1 MAAGQSSPPRGF
13 IMARP
18 WFLVLLLSVALAAC
32 DRAQPVALAPPTAS
46 VPASAATSAAT
57 AVTPLPTTPS
67 TGSTG
72 AVAATAEP
80 SGEQA
85 LRHVHVLA
93 GEIGPRVAGSPEE
106 RRAADYIAGLL
117 RGYGYDVELQS
128 FPIEVFVSRR
138 VGVQVV
144 APAPEPI
151 RAAALTGSA
160 PGTAA
165 AELYDAGLGL
175 PGDYP
180 AGGIGG
186 RIALVQ
192 RGQITF
198 GDKARNA
205 YTAGAAAVV
214 VYEPPAGDI
223 IPGRLTG
230 QVPPIPVLSIPGA
243 DGLRLR
249 DLLRQ
254 GPVRLSVSFDGGME
268 QTTALNVIGRPPG
281 KRCAAVVGGHYDTVP
296 NAPGGSDNASG
307 TAAMLEAARVQALR
321 GNPEDAC
328 FIAFGAEEFGLL
340 GSQAFL
346 ERLTA
351 EERQAIRF
359 MVNLDM
365 VAIGDTWWLIG
376 SRTLTDR
383 AKAIAAG
390 LGVTA
395 EPHELVGAS
404 SDHASFIDRR
414 IPAVMLHRW
423 NDTLLHTPEDT
434 ADRIRPEALETAVRL
449 TIAFLTG
456 LGTG

>member
-1 MAAGQSSPPRGF
+1 MIRRF
-13 IMARP
+13 M
-18 WFLVLLLSVALAAC
+18 LVLVLGVALAAC
-32 DRAQPVALAPPTAS
+32 DRRQPAAHEPATGAASPAASVAVVAPSTTPAAGTPVAAAQPT
-46 VPASAATSAAT
+46 PA
-57 AVTPLPTTPS
+57 
-67 TGSTG
+67 G
-72 AVAATAEP
+72 TAEP
-80 SGEQA
+80 SGAEA
-85 LRHVHVLA
+85 LRHVRVLA

-128 FPIEVFVSRR
+128 FPIEVFVSRS
-138 VGVQVV
+138 VSVQVV
-144 APAPEPI
+144 APAQEPI

-160 PGTAA
+160 PGTAT
-165 AELYDAGLGL
+165 AELYDAGLGQ
-175 PGDYP
+175 PADYP

-205 YTAGAAAVV
+205 YAAGAAAVV
-214 VYEPPAGDI
+214 IYEPPTGDI
-223 IPGRLTG
+223 IHGRLTG

-249 DLLRQ
+249 DRLQQ

-268 QTTALNVIGRPPG
+268 RTTALNVIGRPPG
-281 KRCAAVVGGHYDTVP
+281 KRCGTVVGGHYDTVP
-296 NAPGGSDNASG
+296 GAPGGSDNASG

-321 GNPEDAC
+321 GNPEDTC
-328 FIAFGAEEFGLL
+328 FIAFGAEELGLL

-346 ERLTA
+346 ERLSA
-351 EERQAIRF
+351 EDRQAIRF
-359 MVNLDM
+359 MINLDM
-365 VAIGDTWWLIG
+365 VAVGDSWWLIG

-383 AKAIAAG
+383 ARAIAAG
-390 LGVTA
+390 LGVSA

-404 SDHASFIDRR
+404 SDHASFIDRH

-434 ADRIRPEALETAVRL
+434 ADRLQPEALQTAVRL
-449 TIAFLTG
+449 TIAFLAG
-456 LGTG
+456 LGAG

>member
-1 MAAGQSSPPRGF
+1 MTRRLTL
-13 IMARP
+13 I
-18 WFLVLLLSVALAAC
+18 LVLALALAAC
-32 DRAQPVALAPPTAS
+32 DRGQPAAHAPGTPALSPS
-46 VPASAATSAAT
+46 ASAAATAPTPMPSAA
-57 AVTPLPTTPS
+57 AAQPQPTR
-67 TGSTG
+67 
-72 AVAATAEP
+72 TAEP
-80 SGEQA
+80 SGAEA
-85 LRHVHVLA
+85 LQHVRVLA
-93 GEIGPRVAGSPEE
+93 GQIGPRVAGSPEE

-117 RGYGYDVELQS
+117 RGYGYEVELQS
-128 FPIEVFVSRR
+128 FPIEMFVSRS
-138 VGVQVV
+138 VSVQVV
-144 APAPEPI
+144 APGQESL

-160 PGTAA
+160 PGTAT
-165 AELYDAGLGL
+165 AELFDAGLGQ
-175 PGDYP
+175 PGDFP

-192 RGQITF
+192 RGQLTF

-205 YTAGAAAVV
+205 HAAGAAAVV
-214 VYEPPAGDI
+214 IYDPAGDV

-249 DLLRQ
+249 DLLTQ
-254 GPVRLSVSFDGGME
+254 GPVRLSVSFDGGVE
-268 QTTALNVIGRPPG
+268 RTTALNVIGRPPG

-296 NAPGGSDNASG
+296 GAPGGSDNASG

-328 FIAFGAEEFGLL
+328 FIAFGAEEEGLL

-346 ERLTA
+346 DRLSA
-351 EERQAIRF
+351 EDREAIRF
-359 MVNLDM
+359 MINLDM
-365 VAIGDTWWLIG
+365 VAVGDAWWLIG

-383 AKAIAAG
+383 ARAIAAG
-390 LGVTA
+390 LGVPA

-414 IPAVMLHRW
+414 IPALMLHRW

-434 ADRIRPEALETAVRL
+434 ADRVQPEALQTAVRL
-449 TIAFLTG
+449 TIAFLAG

>member
-1 MAAGQSSPPRGF
+1 MTR
-13 IMARP
+13 R
-18 WFLVLLLSVALAAC
+18 WFLVLLLSTVLAAC
-32 DRAQPVALAPPTAS
+32 TRAQPVALAPPAAS
-46 VPASAATSAAT
+46 APASAATSAAT
-57 AVTPLPTTPS
+57 ETAPPATRTPAGT
-67 TGSTG
+67 
-72 AVAATAEP
+72 AATSAAAAAEP
-80 SGEQA
+80 SGEEA
-85 LRHVHVLA
+85 LRHVRVLA
-93 GEIGPRVAGSPEE
+93 GEIGPRVAGSAEE

-128 FPIEVFVSRR
+128 FPIEIFVSRS
-138 VGVQVV
+138 VGVQVA
-144 APAPEPI
+144 APTQEPI

-160 PGTAA
+160 SGTAT

-175 PGDYP
+175 PTDYP
-180 AGGIGG
+180 ASGIGG

-205 YTAGAAAVV
+205 YAAGAAAVV
-214 VYEPPAGDI
+214 IYEPPTGDI

-249 DLLRQ
+249 DLLTQ

-268 QTTALNVIGRPPG
+268 RTTALNVIGRPPG

-328 FIAFGAEEFGLL
+328 FIAFGAEELGLL

-346 ERLTA
+346 ERLSA
-351 EERQAIRF
+351 EDRQAIRF

-365 VAIGDTWWLIG
+365 VAVGDTWWLIG

-390 LGVTA
+390 LGVSA
-395 EPHELVGAS
+395 EPRELVGSS
-404 SDHASFIDRR
+404 SDHATFIDRR

-449 TIAFLTG
+449 TIAFLAG